1 MAMKQKMKEDLLCK
15 LFSVYNNTL
24 SGEEL
29 CLAVIA
35 ICMLIN
41 TPTVDDLTRS
51 GGTRKED

>member
-1 MAMKQKMKEDLLCK
+1 MAMKQKMKEYLLCK

>member
-15 LFSVYNNTL
+15 LLSVYNNTL
-24 SGEEL
+24 SGGEL

-41 TPTVDDLTRS
+41 TPTVEDLTRN
-51 GGTRKED
+51 GGTRKEA

>member
-15 LFSVYNNTL
+15 LLSVYNNTL
-24 SGEEL
+24 SGGEL

-41 TPTVDDLTRS
+41 TPTVEDLTRN
-51 GGTRKED
+51 GRTRKEA